1 VNVALTDLTREEIA
15 ATLDLKPFQGT
26 QIFHWLH
33 VKRVFDFDSMTD
45 LSKALRER
53 LKAECV
59 ARQLELVRQADLSA
73 TGTIKALFRM
83 ADGQTVES
91 VLLRDGERVTLC
103 VSSQVGC
110 AVRCAFCATGQ
121 GGFVRN
127 LTAGEIVEQVLHL
140 LAIGGV
146 DDRNPNIVYMG
157 MGEPFHNYDNVVKSI
172 RLLMEPKGLNI
183 GARRITVSTVGDV
196 PGIRRFAD
204 EDWQVR
210 LAVSLHAADDE
221 LRSSLVPLN
230 RTYPVRELMSAIRDY
245 VRKTGRMASF
255 EYVLLRDVNDSPAHA
270 QRLAALLGDTSAVVN
285 LIPFNPVEDSGF
297 APPAS
302 RACQAFRDHLIQQGI
317 QATIRQ
323 ERGRGIDAACGQL
336 RARDVG

>member
-1 VNVALTDLTREEIA
+1 MSIALTDLTHGEIA
-15 ATLDLKPFQGT
+15 AALELKPFQGT
-26 QIFHWLH
+26 QIFQWLH
-33 VKRVFDFDSMTD
+33 DKRVFDFDAMTN

-53 LKAECV
+53 LKAECLP
-59 ARQLELVRQADLSA
+59 RQLTLVRKVETAA
-73 TGTIKALFRM
+73 TGTVKALFRL

-110 AVRCAFCATGQ
+110 GVGCTFCATGQ

-140 LAIGGV
+140 LVLGGV
-146 DDRNPNIVYMG
+146 EERNPNIVYMG

-172 RLLMEPKGLNI
+172 RLLMDPKGLNI

-210 LAVSLHAADDE
+210 LAISLHAVDDD
-221 LRSSLVPLN
+221 LRSSLVPIN
-230 RTYPVRELMSAIRDY
+230 RKYPVREIMSAIRDY
-245 VRKTGRMASF
+245 VRKTGRMTSF
-255 EYVLLRDVNDSPAHA
+255 EYVLLRGVNDSPAHA
-270 QRLAALLGDTSAVVN
+270 QRLAALLADTSAVVN
-285 LIPFNPVEDSGF
+285 LIPFNAIAHAEF
-297 APPAS
+297 AAPPS
-302 RACQAFRDHLIQQGI
+302 RVCQAFRDHLIAQGI
-317 QATIRQ
+317 QATLRQ
-323 ERGRGIDAACGQL
+323 ERGRDIDAACGQL
-336 RARDVG
+336 RARES